1 MNTVVFFEPSPSSFM
16 VSKYCVTM
24 IRSMTS
30 FAVVLSQAISLPL
43 FSNAITRKVFLPLLL
58 ISSPEESFLLP
69 LCRHLQAEDFGL

>member
-1 MNTVVFFEPSPSSFM
+1 M